1 MSKMITLTL
10 PSEIVDD
17 FLNHLHDGVEV
28 WRDTEEYLS
37 SGSIV
42 APCIVAECSSVRKA
56 RRMIRIHEEAIA
68 LIENKTGKRKGNP
81 HLAGWGLN
89 HNAQTASV
97 EKGRNEWEKHSDI
110 W

>member
-17 FLNHLHDGVEV
+17 FLNHLHDSVEV

-42 APCIVAECSSVRKA
+42 APCMVAECSSVRKA
-56 RRMIRIHEEAIA
+56 QRMIRIHEGAIA
-68 LIENKTGKRKGNP
+68 LIEKRQPPPRGVGAKSQRPNGKR
-81 HLAGWGLN
+81 
-89 HNAQTASV
+89 
-97 EKGRNEWEKHSDI
+97 
-110 W
+110 